1 MAPPKPKATATR
13 SASTSSWRRRRADYR
28 SLRAARSSAC
38 RPGRPPRGNASP
50 RANRSR
56 ARAMYSSASPIHRA
70 SSKSSHIRFTRASS
84 RAIHDRCSVMRNTAR
99 FTTPANFVSE
109 VHMSVPAE
117 QATAPAG
124 KQTTIAQ
131 LKPPPA
137 AEGNLPQVAIG
148 FSSLQ
153 AFELTQ
159 RVAKMF
165 ATSTVVPDTFKGNI
179 GNCAIA
185 LEMAARMGA
194 SPLMVMQNLDVI
206 YGRPSWR
213 AKFLIACFNQ
223 CGRFEALSYEFSGT
237 KGKDDWTCVGISKD
251 LSTGKPIR
259 GPEISI
265 LMAKQ
270 EGWYDKKGSKWKTIP
285 ELMLRYRAGAWLIN
299 TTAPE
304 ISMGLL
310 TDDEIRDTFD
320 ARQTGDGRYEVD
332 LNSLRRPAAV

>member
-1 MAPPKPKATATR
+1 
-13 SASTSSWRRRRADYR
+13 
-28 SLRAARSSAC
+28 
-38 RPGRPPRGNASP
+38 
-50 RANRSR
+50 
-56 ARAMYSSASPIHRA
+56 
-70 SSKSSHIRFTRASS
+70 
-84 RAIHDRCSVMRNTAR
+84 
-99 FTTPANFVSE
+99 
-109 VHMSVPAE
+109 MSVPAE
-117 QATAPAG
+117 QATSG
-124 KQTTIAQ
+124 KQTTIAA
-131 LKPPPA
+131 LKPAP
-137 AEGNLPQVAIG
+137 EGNLPIVAIG
-148 FSSLQ
+148 FTSLQ

-213 AKFLIACFNQ
+213 AKFLIGCFNQ

-259 GPEISI
+259 GPEVSI
-265 LMAKQ
+265 AMAKA

-285 ELMLRYRAGAWLIN
+285 ELMLRYRSGAWLIN

-304 ISMGLL
+304 ISLGLL

-332 LNSLRRPAAV
+332 LNSLRRPASTPEAKNPPAPAEAIAALQKCESLAGLEAAYTPIVEAFVGNNENVPVEIEGAYSDRKAKLEQEL

>member
-1 MAPPKPKATATR
+1 MSAAPET
-13 SASTSSWRRRRADYR
+13 
-28 SLRAARSSAC
+28 
-38 RPGRPPRGNASP
+38 
-50 RANRSR
+50 
-56 ARAMYSSASPIHRA
+56 
-70 SSKSSHIRFTRASS
+70 
-84 RAIHDRCSVMRNTAR
+84 V
-99 FTTPANFVSE
+99 
-109 VHMSVPAE
+109 
-117 QATAPAG
+117 TAPASG
-124 KQTTIAQ
+124 KSTTITA
-131 LKPPPA
+131 LKPQS
-137 AEGNLPQVAIG
+137 EGNLPIVAIG
-148 FSSLQ
+148 FGSLQ

-185 LEMAARMGA
+185 LEMASRMGA

-251 LSTGKPIR
+251 LTSGKPIR

-265 LMAKQ
+265 RMAKE

-320 ARQTGDGRYEVD
+320 ARQTGEGRFEVD
-332 LNSLRRPAAV
+332 LRLGDFRLKVDLNALRRPAHAPEVKNPPTVAEAIAALQKCETLAALEATYTPIVEAFVGNNENVPVEVEAAYGDRKAKLEQDL

>member
-1 MAPPKPKATATR
+1 
-13 SASTSSWRRRRADYR
+13 
-28 SLRAARSSAC
+28 
-38 RPGRPPRGNASP
+38 
-50 RANRSR
+50 
-56 ARAMYSSASPIHRA
+56 
-70 SSKSSHIRFTRASS
+70 
-84 RAIHDRCSVMRNTAR
+84 
-99 FTTPANFVSE
+99 
-109 VHMSVPAE
+109 MSVPAE

-332 LNSLRRPAAV
+332 LNSLRRPAAVPEVKNPPAPADAIAALQKCETLSALEAAYTPIVEAFVGNNENVPVEIEGAYGDRKAKLEQDL